1 MTGQLESLFLSQP
14 MPGPMDDPIAAIAG
28 RQTDLEVLVT
38 HLQRTVQALDEV
50 IRRQHDSLDLLQARL
65 ARLEGDVG
73 QLRDTT
79 TVERRP
85 EDEKPPHY

>member
-1 MTGQLESLFLSQP
+1 MWSFGQNTPFIACARSPMDNPLESLAS
-14 MPGPMDDPIAAIAG
+14 
-28 RQTDLEVLVT
+28 RQTDLEMLVT
-38 HLQRTVQALDEV
+38 HLQQTVQALDEV
-50 IRRQHDSLDLLQARL
+50 IRRQHDSLDVLQSRL

>member
-1 MTGQLESLFLSQP
+1 
-14 MPGPMDDPIAAIAG
+14 MDQQFEALAK
-28 RQTDLEVLVT
+28 RQTDLEMLVM
-38 HLQRTVQALDEV
+38 HLQQTVQALDEV
-50 IRRQHDSLDLLQARL
+50 IRRQHDAIDRVQARL
-65 ARLEGDVG
+65 SRLEGDVG